1 LGFVKQQQ
9 IIQIQQIQQIQQ
21 IHLLA
26 DAL

>member
-9 IIQIQQIQQIQQ
+9 IIQIQQIQQI
-21 IHLLA
+21 HLVA